1 MTPESD
7 LRIQERLTQYEKKI
21 QRVHDSVEL
30 LHEQFNHLFV
40 ALLTAGLATVYFA
53 VR

>member
-1 MTPESD
+1 MMPESD

-21 QRVHDSVEL
+21 QKVHDSVEL

-40 ALLTAGLATVYFA
+40 ALLTAGLTAIYFA